1 MKSRLVI
8 VLCVSLTWAA
18 LATIAAAAEGDGSN
32 KPKEWPNGGPDVTK
46 FPYVE
51 ENGLTKIGLLP
62 QVPPDNMRNS
72 EGDLIE
78 LKDGRIL
85 LVYCHFTGGYGDH
98 STAHLAGRFSSDK
111 GRHWTEEDVV
121 ILPNEGGMNVM
132 CPSLLRLQNGQIALF
147 YLRKDSPGNCHLYMR
162 TSSDEAKTWS
172 ESTCCM
178 PDAPGY
184 FVVNND
190 RVIQLAA
197 GRIVVP
203 AASGGWATSFMSDD
217 NGKTWIRSK
226 TRAKSWAGGNG
237 GLQEPAVVELKDGR
251 LFMVSRTALGRQYG
265 CWSSDAGQTWT
276 SPAKPLNIISPR
288 DPCAIER
295 IPKTGHLLLIWV
307 DHAQAPLSLLG
318 GYFGGRATPL
328 HAAISRDEGLT
339 WENVKAIESD
349 PEGWYVYPAICF
361 VGDRVLLTYCA
372 GNHPYHMAKSQVTV
386 FDVDWLYK
394 E

>member
-1 MKSRLVI
+1 MEHI
-8 VLCVSLTWAA
+8 VLCVSLVCSA
-18 LATIAAAAEGDGSN
+18 LAAIAAAAQDDGSN
-32 KPKEWPNGGPDVTK
+32 KPREWPNGGPDVTK
-46 FPYVE
+46 FTYVE

-78 LKDGRIL
+78 LRDGRIL
-85 LVYCHFTGGYGDH
+85 LFYCHFTGGYGDH
-98 STAHLAGRFSSDK
+98 ATAHLAGRFSSDR
-111 GRHWTEEDVV
+111 GMHWTKEDVV

-132 CPSLLRLQNGQIALF
+132 CPSLLRLQSGEIGLF
-147 YLRKDSPGNCHLYMR
+147 YLRKDSPQNCHLYLR
-162 TSSDEAKTWS
+162 TSTDEAKTWS
-172 ESTCCM
+172 KPTCCM

-184 FVVNND
+184 FVVNNG

-203 AASGGWATSFMSDD
+203 AASGG
-217 NGKTWIRSK
+217 
-226 TRAKSWAGGNG
+226 
-237 GLQEPAVVELKDGR
+237 LQEPAVAELKDGR

-288 DPCAIER
+288 DPCAIKR
-295 IPKTGHLLLIWV
+295 IPKTGHLLLVWV

-339 WENVKAIESD
+339 WDNVKVIEND

-372 GNHPYHMAKSQVTV
+372 GNHPYHMGKSQVTV
-386 FDVDWLYK
+386 FDVDWLY
-394 E
+394 EE